1 MYEIHIPAH
10 LKSGTRSKRHHRYH
24 GSGAQHTVPTS
35 QLRLIFSPN
44 SINSLELYPQP
55 RYPYTPRPLHFLHF
69 PALPFSPLI
78 LPRVFLCPMSR
89 FTHLL
94 TKTSPPSSIHLPN
107 SSPESSAVARPPRL
121 WASAGAGGAAHLG
134 NGRVFLLPFLPGLRQ
149 QVRPG
154 QLLST
159 RPEPV
164 FCQRIGWLL
173 WKERGI

>member
-24 GSGAQHTVPTS
+24 GSGAQHMVPTS

-107 SSPESSAVARPPRL
+107 SSPESSAVAR
-121 WASAGAGGAAHLG
+121 A
-134 NGRVFLLPFLPGLRQ
+134 LPGSGPP
-149 QVRPG
+149 QVRAA
-154 QLLST
+154 QLTWATAAYSCCHSF
-159 RPEPV
+159 RACASRCAQV
-164 FCQRIGWLL
+164 SC
-173 WKERGI
+173 